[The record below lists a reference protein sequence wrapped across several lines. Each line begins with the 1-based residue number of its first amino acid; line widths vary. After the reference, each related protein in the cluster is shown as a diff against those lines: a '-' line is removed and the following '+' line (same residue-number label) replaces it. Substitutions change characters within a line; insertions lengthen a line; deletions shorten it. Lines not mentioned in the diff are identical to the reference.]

1 MLNIKRSNPLF
12 EYVGP
17 DSLADEVILC
27 GGHQNFFINRI
38 ENVSL
43 LSEITDEA
51 MCMYILA
58 KYLFLRV
65 SVKNFRKQSQRECFL
80 TVWQWFS
87 PIIKS
92 LVYVYVWWNMFPSL

>member
-51 MCMYILA
+51 MCMYIL
-58 KYLFLRV
+58 RV
-65 SVKNFRKQSQRECFL
+65 SVKTLEKQSQRECFL

-92 LVYVYVWWNMFPSL
+92 LVYVYIWWNMFPSL